1 MALLLR
7 LSIKHRASGLPT
19 LGRVAK
25 AAATSTRPWT
35 RRSFVSSRTHSSSV
49 RFPGRLPE
57 KRHRGSEQSLL
68 SLESH
73 GLRPRGSLS
82 GAPGE
87 TNRNGTDDHRC
98 ENVLSTP
105 QVGVRRDTQHKRTNE
120 QTTTKKCNP
129 CPGSKCY
136 PCVVPLPTPA
146 LSALRPLRGEGV
158 VSMAPMRVHVMC
170 RWKLSMRPS
179 RVAADVRRPALSL
192 SKGAHSIPTRSPG
205 KRSEPFDRLR
215 VCLVTAAA
223 T

>member
-35 RRSFVSSRTHSSSV
+35 RRSFVASRTHSSSV

-136 PCVVPLPTPA
+136 PCESPSTGSGCASLPR
-146 LSALRPLRGEGV
+146 LLREIGLGSRPKFTSE
-158 VSMAPMRVHVMC
+158 MR
-170 RWKLSMRPS
+170 RSKLSMLVS
-179 RVAADVRRPALSL
+179 AALDRTTLRRL
-192 SKGAHSIPTRSPG
+192 PG
-205 KRSEPFDRLR
+205 GQGR
-215 VCLVTAAA
+215 
-223 T
+223 